1 MNILVSYNWL
11 KHYVAIKDS
20 PDVLARE
27 LSLSGPSVEKI
38 NHVKPRFGNVVVGE
52 ILEIKKH
59 PNADKLSIANVDVG
73 EQKPRQIIFG
83 QMARIEVG
91 FKTPIALAPTTLS
104 GNKEIKKIEIRGVLS
119 EGMLCLDQELGILN
133 EGVSITFFD
142 KNVKNG
148 TSVAKALDLED
159 WIFDAE
165 ITTNRPDALGMVGF
179 GREVSAITGARF
191 LWLDKARHKWLDKTR
206 DKFREKTKS
215 DFSPS
220 VKIEDKNLCPR
231 YMAAL
236 IESVKVAGSP
246 FWLKKRLIHA
256 GLRSINNI
264 VDITNYVMLE
274 FGQPLH
280 AFDADKIAGKGKKE
294 IIVRKARN
302 GEEIETLDGIKRKLN
317 PEILIIADRE
327 KPLAVAGV
335 MGGVSSLVSAATK
348 TVILEAAN
356 FNPKAVRKS
365 SRALSLFSDS
375 SNRFEKELSA
385 EFPRIAIGRAIEL
398 MRDLSGGKQSGKIT
412 DAYFK
417 KCRLAPTF
425 LKKMGVNLDFSYLCQ
440 KLGIEIAPKK
450 AIKILES
457 LGFQIAAKSKAGIK
471 VIVPHWRQGD
481 IEISDDLVE
490 EIARIYGYHNLPSTL
505 PKGEIPEK
513 SGRDYFIREE
523 RVKDF
528 LSDLGFCEVYG
539 NSMVSGK
546 MLADFGINS
555 ASALKIKNP
564 LNEDMVYMRSALTP
578 SLLKIISKNLR
589 HKKEASIFEMANV
602 YLPQKSKGKNRP
614 PKEEMILAIAVT
626 LSSGEAFAKLRAI
639 SEALLKKSG
648 IKEKNIAFVPAIR
661 ENLHPTRTAAIKIG
675 GVEIGFVGEIHPATL
690 KTFDIG
696 QRVAVAEISF
706 EKLEAFAGDK
716 KIYAP
721 VSKFP
726 PAEIDLAI
734 VLDKKI
740 SWSDIKTEISGINP
754 LIAGVELFDIY
765 SGKNIAGGKKSL
777 AFHIVLQSFER
788 TLQEA
793 EVKKITGQIIEKL
806 KSRFGA
812 ELRK

>member
-119 EGMLCLDQELGILN
+119 EGMLCFDQELGILN

-179 GREVSAITGARF
+179 AREVSAITEAKFMR
-191 LWLDKARHKWLDKTR
+191 LDKTR
-206 DKFREKTKS
+206 SKRRGKTRS
-215 DFSPS
+215 PFSLS
-220 VKIEDKNLCPR
+220 VKIEDKSQCPR

-256 GLRSINNI
+256 GLRPINNI

-385 EFPRIAIGRAIEL
+385 EFPRIALSRVIEL

-471 VIVPHWRQGD
+471 VIVPYWRQGD

-513 SGRDYFIREE
+513 SGRDYFSHEE

-539 NSMVSGK
+539 NSMVSEK
-546 MLADFGINS
+546 MLAGFGINP

-564 LNEDMVYMRSALTP
+564 LNEDMVYMRSTLTP

-675 GVEIGFVGEIHPATL
+675 GAEVGIIGEIHPLAL
-690 KTFDIG
+690 KNFDIS

-806 KSRFGA
+806 KSKFGA